1 MTTWDSSMFC
11 WRVNLLIPV
20 SRWISF
26 KLRLFFLITERNHIW
41 IKKWVNLKSMNI
53 KCIYYTNMS
62 HIERIITINSL
73 ILKIKISPY
82 KTVAFLK
89 LYQLISFFYISTID
103 ANLWLTVRIMYVCI
117 YACVFYTSFHS
128 DAFSYSFLAYKY

>member
-1 MTTWDSSMFC
+1 MWDSSMFC

-53 KCIYYTNMS
+53 KCIYYTNMN

-89 LYQLISFFYISTID
+89 LYQLISFFYTSTID

-117 YACVFYTSFHS
+117 YACVFYTSFYS
-128 DAFSYSFLAYKY
+128 DAFFYSFLAYKY